1 MLTIRADFFASLC
14 IWPYRH
20 PYTKGAFSMRTIL
33 RNEHDG
39 GPDVYGSFDCSRCG
53 EEVYISRGDFK
64 ERESDG
70 DYILASNRRSAYVLC
85 GTCMHWLA
93 ESAVNGEVPDK
104 STWKAYPIETKA
116 ELRARVQEEEE
127 RGPFNGAESPLA
139 SMVGLIP
146 YVALLGCAL
155 LVAKREGDKERER
168 DNDKGHDN
176 DKGNP

>member
-1 MLTIRADFFASLC
+1 
-14 IWPYRH
+14 
-20 PYTKGAFSMRTIL
+20 MRNITIL

-64 ERESDG
+64 ERESDE

-85 GTCMHWLA
+85 DACMRRLTK
-93 ESAVNGEVPDK
+93 SAVNGEVPDK
-104 STWKAYPIETKA
+104 STWKAYPIESRA
-116 ELRARVQEEEE
+116 ELRARVQEEKE
-127 RGPFNGAESPLA
+127 RGPFNGFDSPLA

-155 LVAKREGDKERER
+155 LEAKKER
-168 DNDKGHDN
+168 DKGRDN